1 MGFLSLFG
9 RLMTEGKSVG
19 RVKNCTKWA
28 VLCGFYDFFQCILL
42 IFCLLSRSFKHAKF
56 SKVNAAEKFGVDF

>member
-19 RVKNCTKWA
+19 RVKNCTKVA
-28 VLCGFYDFFQCILL
+28 VLCGFFEFFQYVLL
-42 IFCLLSRSFKHAKF
+42 VFCLTSRCFKHAKF